1 MGAILLASQT
11 RQMAPD
17 CTKNTALVE
26 YDRAT
31 ETAEKCGG
39 NGTAC
44 NFLHRN
50 ASNCPAEREG
60 FEPSV
65 QLPAHR
71 FSRPDHNRHNLQ
83 SHLQIG
89 ARHPLVV
96 PTVVPSSLQHSSNE
110 HFPRSRSRPGRG

>member
-39 NGTAC
+39 NGAAC
-44 NFLHRN
+44 NVLHRH

-71 FSRPDHNRHNLQ
+71 FSRPAHSAAL
-83 SHLQIG
+83 
-89 ARHPLVV
+89 APLRRYFQRLTN
-96 PTVVPSSLQHSSNE
+96 P
-110 HFPRSRSRPGRG
+110 PGCADT